1 MTNKKIMQV
10 AFGSVLLMALTQKRS
25 QATSM
30 PIEKPAK
37 VTVEEILSYDCA
49 KNIAGVLTPSDQ
61 VGPLFTAGSLVFASL
76 EAQDSSKLLMVN
88 AGSGNFVILLE
99 NAGVNRIRFE
109 IPVAG
114 KARASMFFLTYM
126 HGGAMRSRYFD
137 FAEGR
142 PPIGK
147 DELEYSYVVAKRA
160 DHLQA
165 HLNYAL
171 HETAEATLAAITDG
185 RVDRSKL
192 MRKQVEGCESIDRQS
207 PSVARSLK
215 YNLDQLDLIVSG
227 PTGTGGRMPSS
238 VSTR

>member
-1 MTNKKIMQV
+1 MQI
-10 AFGSVLLMALTQKRS
+10 ALGSVFLLGLTQKKS

-30 PIEKPAK
+30 PVVKPAK
-37 VTVEEILSYDCA
+37 VTVEEVLSYDCA
-49 KNIAGVLTPSDQ
+49 KNIAGVLSPADQ
-61 VGPLFTAGSLVFASL
+61 VGPIFTSGTLVFASL

-88 AGSGNFVILLE
+88 AGQGNFVIRLE
-99 NAGVNRIRFE
+99 SDGVNRIRFE

-114 KARASMFFLTYM
+114 KNKGRMFFLTYL

-137 FAEGR
+137 YAEGR
-142 PPIGK
+142 PPVGK
-147 DELEYSYVVAKRA
+147 DELEYAYVVAKRA

-185 RVDRSKL
+185 RVDRSRILK
-192 MRKQVEGCESIDRQS
+192 REVEGCESIDRQS
-207 PSVARSLK
+207 PGIARHLK

-227 PTGTGGRMPSS
+227 PEGSGSRMPASI
-238 VSTR
+238 VQKE